1 MKTLLLFF
9 LTVLSLKSDA
19 QDKNIEHIMHT
30 NDSAGVIYFGKDYVP
45 YLVGSIEFPEYG
57 VETRS
62 CHLDETITLSNG
74 RIIVGL
80 SCIIFD
86 KEIYVG
92 GDLIFEGDTTTITD
106 MVVTP
111 DGDGAKFIVNGKDFD
126 MNFTLVNGFILK
138 YEDEYVLFNTKGRGI
153 WEIRKKA

>member
-1 MKTLLLFF
+1 MKTLLVIF
-9 LTVLSLKSDA
+9 LTIISLQLDA
-19 QDKNIEHIMHT
+19 QNNNSEYIMHT
-30 NDSAGVIYFGKDYVP
+30 NSSTELIYFGKDYVP

-57 VETRS
+57 IETRN

-74 RIIVGL
+74 RVIVGL
-80 SCIIFD
+80 SCIILD

-92 GDLIFEGDTTTITD
+92 GDLIFGGDTTTITD

-138 YEDEYVLFNTKGRGI
+138 YEDEYALFNTKGRGI